1 MSADPS
7 KPLPRLLLIDDD
19 FISREVLALVL
30 ETYGFPIESAADG
43 AEALELL
50 DKADATL
57 PDVILMDT
65 QMPGLSG
72 LDLIAALRNR
82 GAAHAGIK
90 IIAISGSPVE
100 DSIRNATDGFLL
112 KPIEAE
118 DVHSLLETG
127 FADAVTASK
136 ANGHAALD
144 QVVDPVVLG
153 KLRAMMPAASVLEIY
168 TAVAA
173 DLKTRLVTLS
183 DAMNK
188 NQAQEVARIAHAI
201 KGGCAMV
208 GLKSAQ
214 EAASRLE
221 TSNAPGAWP
230 AELAQIR
237 NAFEALEGM
246 LSADLLT

>member
-1 MSADPS
+1 MSPTPA
-7 KPLPRLLLIDDD
+7 KPLPRLLLPRLLLIDDD

-43 AEALELL
+43 AEALLLL
-50 DKADATL
+50 DKSGAT
-57 PDVILMDT
+57 PPEVVLMDT

-82 GAAHAGIK
+82 GASK

-118 DVHSLLETG
+118 DVHTLLETG
-127 FADAVTASK
+127 SVSVRS
-136 ANGHAALD
+136 NGHATLAD
-144 QVVDPVVLG
+144 VIDPVVLG
-153 KLRAMMPAASVLEIY
+153 KLKAMMPAASVLEIY
-168 TAVAA
+168 TAVAV
-173 DLKTRLVTLS
+173 DLKTRLETLS
-183 DAMNK
+183 AAMDK
-188 NQAQEVARIAHAI
+188 NQAADVSRIAHAI

-221 TSNAPGAWP
+221 TSDAPVAWP
-230 AELAQIR
+230 TELQQIR
-237 NAFEALEGM
+237 NASEALEGM
-246 LSADLLT
+246 LSADFLT